1 MVIENSGAVERV
13 TGHLT
18 CLANLFKESQ
28 FTRLDSSSDHVSS
41 DYIIGCI
48 VDLQTATISYTVNK
62 EHVNSCDIKVCMCVV
77 CACVRV
83 HVCVRGCMRVFVD
96 VCSLCIFIYHFQS
109 L

>member
-62 EHVNSCDIKVCMCVV
+62 EHVSSCDIKVCAC
-77 CACVRV
+77 CACVMRACV
-83 HVCVRGCMRVFVD
+83 HACMCLWMCV
-96 VCSLCIFIYHFQS
+96 SLCIFIYHFQS